1 MSSSGRL
8 DPAVPVT
15 AIATAESRSVI
26 GVETPGLQRVLSW
39 RSSGSIFS
47 DGTDP
52 KRGVLHRMELR
63 TKEATHDFTAIRDH
77 LTACVEM
84 LEEAKEEIGLFY
96 QMPPPEIVRHRDLFE
111 RIWGWE
117 RFFPVYNL
125 RYLEEYYRRN
135 ARASL
140 ARPQPMLSLVSL
152 VYLGREKQVASSRLS
167 DATSGQ
173 QHADSAD
180 VNDNLATILVHL
192 CCEKETE
199 LVSEWRKQGLDGA
212 SPEIRLSTAIQKQ
225 VINLVLPQKK
235 RIIPP
240 VILDCINC
248 IMKEAELSLVS
259 MRKGIRKGSLADDCD
274 GNLSQNIRYEVFCL
288 IKKYW
293 RAHPSSASVATC
305 AVLLGTTKEAE
316 QMCEKRR
323 QDSLLFGEHTLTTS
337 IRSLALAMLSDDM
350 DAYVLNTATTDGF
363 CYWDYVDPAA
373 IDMPAWCE
381 SAKVHVDGS
390 DELSKG
396 KHSTKN
402 KLEEDVTVYNIT
414 RGSHALSREMH
425 STKNKEEDVI
435 VCDIRGGRVVLT

>member
-1 MSSSGRL
+1 MSSSGRF
-8 DPAVPVT
+8 DPAVLSGAVAAT

-26 GVETPGLQRVLSW
+26 GVETPGLQSVLSW

-47 DGTDP
+47 DGADP

-63 TKEATHDFTAIRDH
+63 TKEAAYDFAAIRDH
-77 LTACVEM
+77 LTACVEI

-135 ARASL
+135 AKAIL
-140 ARPQPMLSLVSL
+140 AQPQPMLSLVSL
-152 VYLGREKQVASSRLS
+152 VYLGREKVASSTQS

-199 LVSEWRKQGLDGA
+199 LVSEWKEQGLDDA
-212 SPEIRLSTAIQKQ
+212 SPDIRLSTAIQKQ
-225 VINLVLPQKK
+225 VINLVLPKKK

-259 MRKGIRKGSLADDCD
+259 MRKGTLAEDCD
-274 GNLSQNIRYEVFCL
+274 ENLSHNIRYEVFCL

-323 QDSLLFGEHTLTTS
+323 RDSLLFGEHTLTTS
-337 IRSLALAMLSDDM
+337 IRSLALGMLSDDM
-350 DAYVLNTATTDGF
+350 DAYVLKTATSEGF
-363 CYWDYVDPAA
+363 CYWDYVDPDA

-381 SAKVHVDGS
+381 SEQRHSKAQDAELGKVHVDGS
-390 DELSKG
+390 DELSKE

-402 KLEEDVTVYNIT
+402 K
-414 RGSHALSREMH
+414 GSGWRRVKISEH
-425 STKNKEEDVI
+425 TKMLIN
-435 VCDIRGGRVVLT
+435 